1 MICLLA
7 TEIKLRLGTKS
18 DERVLSASADQL
30 ICEHQLAVVALFLVS
45 KKDVNLKDK
54 IKGMICI
61 QVFSDKTFFRCR
73 SILIQEQV

>member
-7 TEIKLRLGTKS
+7 TEIELRLGTKS

-45 KKDVNLKDK
+45 KITVKDK
-54 IKGMICI
+54 IKGMICKNAI
-61 QVFSDKTFFRCR
+61 RHF
-73 SILIQEQV
+73 